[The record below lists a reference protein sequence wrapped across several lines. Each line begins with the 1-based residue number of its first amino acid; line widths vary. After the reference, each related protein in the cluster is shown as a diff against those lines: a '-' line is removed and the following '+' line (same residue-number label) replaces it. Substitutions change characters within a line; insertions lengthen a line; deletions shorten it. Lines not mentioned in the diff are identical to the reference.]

1 VRIVDVS
8 VPIRPGMVVWEGDP
22 SVSFEQTA
30 SIEAGDSA
38 NVTRL
43 ALGSHTGTHVDA
55 PLHFLSGGAGVDR
68 LPLEVLM
75 GAAVVL
81 DVQHLEAD
89 VRASDLELPDGTERV
104 LLKTRNSQLWARDDF
119 AADHLTIAPDAA
131 RLLVERGVR
140 LVGVDYLSV
149 GSPET
154 HRILLEAGVVPL
166 EGLDLREV
174 EPGAYHLVAM
184 PLRLEGVDGSPARVL
199 LIQE

>member
-1 VRIVDVS
+1 VRILDVS
-8 VPIRPGMVVWEGDP
+8 VPIRPGMVVWDGDP
-22 SVSFEQTA
+22 TVSFEQAA
-30 SIEAGDSA
+30 SLDAGGPA

-43 ALGSHTGTHVDA
+43 ALGSHTGTHMDA

-68 LPLEVLM
+68 LPLEALV
-75 GAAVVL
+75 GAALVL
-81 DVQHLEAD
+81 DLRHLEAD
-89 VRASDLELPDGTERV
+89 VRASDLDLPDGTERV
-104 LLKTRNSQLWARDDF
+104 LLKTRNSELWERDDF
-119 AADHLTIAPDAA
+119 VADHLTIAPDAA
-131 RLLVERGVR
+131 RLLVERGLR

-174 EPGAYHLVAM
+174 EPGPYHLVAL
-184 PLRLEGVDGSPARVL
+184 PLRLVGVDGAPARVL